1 MITGLVVSG
10 GLPILSEEVEME
22 NKQGTL
28 NSNGGECIH
37 YWLLDEKNY
46 GVCKKCGEAKQFC
59 SSWSTIQKAWYSRA
73 NKASNVVPEVK
84 S

>member
-1 MITGLVVSG
+1 MITGLVFSG
-10 GLPILSEEVEME
+10 GLPILPEEVEME
-22 NKQGTL
+22 NEQGTL
-28 NSNGGECIH
+28 NGNGSACIH

-59 SSWSTIQKAWYSRA
+59 SSWSTIQKAWYSRP
-73 NKASNVVPEVK
+73 NKANNVVPEVK